1 MPFPTELTTPPVMK
15 MNFGIYLRN
24 RLDPRRQAGRGTD
37 HLFGTHRMSAAKRV
51 STTLDGN
58 RGLRGPPVC
67 WAVRRES
74 RTRSARSAAGDV
86 DQEFHLVAVDEG
98 GVALGLGVVNN
109 DGDRFLVL
117 R

>member
-15 MNFGIYLRN
+15 MNFGIYPMN
-24 RLDPRRQAGRGTD
+24 RLDPRRQAVAEAD
-37 HLFGTHRMSAAKRV
+37 HLFGTHRMSGAKRV
-51 STTLDGN
+51 STTLGGN
-58 RGLRGPPVC
+58 RRLRGPAVC

-74 RTRSARSAAGDV
+74 QDAALRLAAGDV

-98 GVALGLGVVNN
+98 GVASGMRVVDD

-117 R
+117 L